1 MVFEK
6 VSAILASQLDVEESS
21 ITMEST
27 LEDLHADSL
36 ALVDVVLTLEDEFS
50 VEFPEDQIE
59 NMKTVGDI
67 VDYIEKNK

>member
-1 MVFEK
+1 
-6 VSAILASQLDVEESS
+6 
-21 ITMEST
+21 MEST

-36 ALVDVVLTLEDEFS
+36 DLVDVVMTLEDEFS

-67 VDYIEKNK
+67 VNYIEKNK